1 MLEKTLA
8 KIEEESILKSSMLYD
23 YIDSTDGYYINSVDV
38 KFRSRMNV
46 PFRAKK
52 DDALETNFL
61 KGAEKE
67 GLLELKG
74 HRVAGGIRASLS
86 NAMPVEG
93 VQALI
98 DFMKKFREENP

>member
-8 KIEEESILKSSMLYD
+8 KIEEESILKSNMLYD

-46 PFRAKK
+46 PFRIKNN
-52 DDALETNFL
+52 DALETKFI